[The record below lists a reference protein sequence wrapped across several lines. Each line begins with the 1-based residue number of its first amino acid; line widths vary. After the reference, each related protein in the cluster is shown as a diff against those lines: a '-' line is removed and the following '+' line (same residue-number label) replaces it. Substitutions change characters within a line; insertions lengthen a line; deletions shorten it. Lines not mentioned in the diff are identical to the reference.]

1 MIQIRSGVL
10 THIIFIY
17 LIKIIINSKF
27 EGVKMPEDYN
37 ETTYWEIIDR
47 QKGILNKK
55 EQLKLKN
62 SKITV
67 IGCGGIGGAV
77 IEMLVRMGVSRLQI
91 VDKDSFDVS
100 NINRQLMSSM
110 DNVGQAKTD
119 VTKEIVES
127 INPFVE
133 VETFN
138 TELNQENVHEI
149 LAGSDIVV
157 DALDNLTARIITSR
171 CTSNLKIP
179 FVHGAIHGTM
189 GQVSTFNEETPT
201 YEETFKLSSCRKD
214 LSEEVLRDV
223 EKLTMAVPPV
233 IGPVPN
239 IVGCLQSFEIVK
251 LITERGNVIK
261 APQVLIFDLMK
272 KKPFSIVE
280 F

>member
-1 MIQIRSGVL
+1 MSGN
-10 THIIFIY
+10 Y
-17 LIKIIINSKF
+17 
-27 EGVKMPEDYN
+27 D

-47 QKGILNKK
+47 QREILNKK

-77 IEMLVRMGVSRLQI
+77 IEMLARMGVLHLKI
-91 VDKDSFDVS
+91 VDKDKFDVS

-110 DNVGQAKTD
+110 ERVGQAKTE
-119 VTKEIVES
+119 VTKEIIET

-138 TELNQENVHEI
+138 TELNQENVDEI
-149 LAGSDIVV
+149 VAGSSVVV

-171 CTSNLKIP
+171 CALKLQIP

-189 GQVSTFNEETPT
+189 GQITTFTSETPT
-201 YEETFKLSSCRKD
+201 YEETFKLSSFGKD
-214 LSEEVLRDV
+214 LNDEVLSEV
-223 EKLTMAVPPV
+223 EKIARAVPPV
-233 IGPVPN
+233 MGSVPN
-239 IVGCLQSFEIVK
+239 IVGCLQAFEVVK
-251 LITERGNVIK
+251 ILTGRGNIIT
-261 APQVLIFDLMK
+261 APEVLIFDLMK
-272 KKPFSIVE
+272 KKPFSVVE